1 MIVDLSKVQEEENE
15 YEPYTKED
23 FLRDVFM
30 DESAYERLVSILRIK
45 KNLILKGAP
54 GVGKTYAA
62 KRLAY
67 SIMGERNTER
77 VKFVQ
82 FHQSYSYEDFV
93 MGYRPNDSGGF
104 VLRPGVFYQFC
115 KKAELDPDHDYYF
128 IIDEIN
134 RGNLSKVFGEVFVL
148 IEADLREEEV
158 RLAYREEMFSVPK
171 NLYIIGMLNTADRS
185 LSMIDYA
192 LRRRFSFVEIE
203 PALDKLIK
211 ALNIDPKSKLGKLL
225 EEVKNLNDDIKDD
238 PSLGSGFRIGHSY
251 FCNSE
256 AVSDSNIFNVVK
268 YEIIPMLE
276 EYWFDNPIKATDWSE
291 RLRAAIT

>member
-1 MIVDLSKVQEEENE
+1 
-15 YEPYTKED
+15 
-23 FLRDVFM
+23 
-30 DESAYERLVSILRIK
+30 
-45 KNLILKGAP
+45 
-54 GVGKTYAA
+54 
-62 KRLAY
+62 
-67 SIMGERNTER
+67 MGERNTER